1 MKRIVWQTLRFTWQG
16 LKFIW
21 QSAAA
26 VVALVLIIIAF
37 AIGIRFGLVLA
48 PEAKP
53 STQASAGVTDEAKPT
68 MYTCSM
74 HPTIRLPN
82 ADDKCPICFMAL
94 IPVASG
100 SSDEEGERE
109 LVMSEAALK
118 LAEIQT
124 TPVVRMFPTQTVR
137 MFGNVD
143 YDETRIAT
151 IAAYF
156 PGRLERLFV
165 DYTGVKVSE
174 GDHLV
179 DIYSPDLNTAHVEL
193 QQALDAVDQSREGS
207 PTLRAITTA
216 QLAATRE
223 KLRLWGLTEQQIAE
237 MEQTEQ
243 PIERLTIYSP
253 IDGVVI
259 TKTAVE
265 GMYVKTGDEIYT
277 VADLSHLWVQLEA
290 YESQLMW
297 IRYAQ
302 DVEFEIESMPGQT
315 FSGRIA
321 FIDPV
326 VNLATRTV
334 RIRLNVDN
342 ADGRLK
348 PGMFVRAVAH
358 SEIAGHGLVITD
370 ELAGKWIGP
379 MHPEIVK
386 DGPGECDICG
396 MPLVPIE
403 EVGYIAESSD
413 IEPPM
418 VIPATAPLITGKR
431 AVVYVRVP
439 DREKPTFEGREI
451 VLGPRAGEQYIVLDG
466 LVEGEEVVT
475 NGAFKIDSA
484 MQILAKPSMM
494 DPIGT
499 GATGGHQHGD
509 MSRKPVPGA
518 GATSQPEQMR
528 FDLPTE
534 FVQQLEPVYS
544 AYFQLP
550 ESLAADDL
558 AKFKQ
563 GVIDFHES
571 LNSVDPADLTGEPLA
586 SWRRIEKQLRTDAEH
601 IEHITE
607 IAQARSLLE
616 TYFQAI
622 LDLEER
628 FGHVGTAT
636 HYRTFCPMAFGDR
649 GAFWMSREIEISNPY
664 LGSAMP
670 RCGEVKSELPPR
682 ELQDAEEGER

>member
-1 MKRIVWQTLRFTWQG
+1 MKRIVWQV

-21 QSAAA
+21 QSTAA

-37 AIGIRFGLVLA
+37 AIGIRFGYGLA
-48 PEAKP
+48 PDAKP
-53 STQASAGVTDEAKPT
+53 ATQANTEATDNAKPT

-74 HPTIRLPN
+74 HPQVRLPN
-82 ADDKCPICFMAL
+82 PDDKCPICFMDL
-94 IPVASG
+94 IPVTSG

-109 LVMSEAALK
+109 LVMTKAALK

-165 DYTGVKVSE
+165 DYTGVSVSE

-193 QQALDAVDQSREGS
+193 QQALESVDQSSEAS

-216 QLAATRE
+216 QLAAARE

-237 MEQTEQ
+237 MEHTEQ

-253 IDGVVI
+253 INGVVI
-259 TKTAVE
+259 TKTAVK
-265 GMYVKTGDEIYT
+265 GMYVKTGDEIFT

-290 YESQLMW
+290 YESQLVW

-326 VNLATRTV
+326 VNPTTRTV

-342 ADGRLK
+342 SDGRLK
-348 PGMFVRAVAH
+348 PGMFVRAVAQ
-358 SEIAGHGLVITD
+358 SKIAGHGLVITD
-370 ELAGKWIGP
+370 DLAGKWIGP

-403 EVGYIAESSD
+403 EIGYLPETD
-413 IEPPM
+413 GTQPPL
-418 VIPATAPLITGKR
+418 VIPASAPLITGKR
-431 AVVYVRVP
+431 AVVYVSVP
-439 DREKPTFEGREI
+439 DRDKPTFEGREI
-451 VLGPRAGEQYIVLDG
+451 VLGPRAGEHYIV
-466 LVEGEEVVT
+466 VEGLSEGEAVVT

-509 MSRKPVPGA
+509 MSRKAVPGA
-518 GATSQPEQMR
+518 GATTQPKQTR
-528 FDLPTE
+528 LDLPME
-534 FVQQLEPVYS
+534 VLQGLAPVYA
-544 AYFQLP
+544 AYFPLP
-550 ESLAADDL
+550 EALALDDL
-558 AKFKQ
+558 AAFKQ
-563 GVIDFHES
+563 GVNDLHES
-571 LNSVDPADLTGEPLA
+571 LDLVDAEGLTGESLA
-586 SWRRIEKQLRTDAEH
+586 SWRRIDKQLRTDAEH

-607 IAQARSLLE
+607 ITQARSLLE
-616 TYFQAI
+616 TYSQAI

-628 FGHVGTAT
+628 FGHLGTET
-636 HYRTFCPMAFGDR
+636 YYRTFCFMAFGDK
-649 GAFWMSREIEISNPY
+649 GAFWMSRTSEISNPY
-664 LGSAMP
+664 LGAVMP
-670 RCGEVKSELPPR
+670 RCGDVKSEFPPR
-682 ELQDAEEGER
+682 ELQGAEESQR

>member
-1 MKRIVWQTLRFTWQG
+1 MKRILWQT

-21 QSAAA
+21 QSSAA

-37 AIGIRFGLVLA
+37 AIGIRFGYVLA
-48 PEAKP
+48 PEAKQ
-53 STQASAGVTDEAKPT
+53 SGQASTGATDKAEPT
-68 MYTCSM
+68 QYICSM
-74 HPTIRLPN
+74 HPQERSTDPN
-82 ADDKCPICFMAL
+82 AKCRICGMDL
-94 IPVASG
+94 VAVTT
-100 SSDEEGERE
+100 SDEDQGGERE
-109 LVMSEAALK
+109 LVMTEAALK

-165 DYTGVKVSE
+165 DYTGVPVSE

-193 QQALDAVDQSREGS
+193 QQALDSVDQSGQAS

-223 KLRLWGLTEQQIAE
+223 KLRLWGLTEQQITE
-237 MEQTEQ
+237 MERAEQ

-265 GMYVKTGDEIYT
+265 GMYVKTGDEIYK

-290 YESQLMW
+290 YESQLLW
-297 IRYAQ
+297 IRYGQ
-302 DVEFEIESMPGQT
+302 DVEFEIESMPGRP

-326 VNLATRTV
+326 VNRATRTV

-348 PGMFVRAVAH
+348 PGMFVRAVAR
-358 SEIAGHGLVITD
+358 SEIAGHGLVVTD
-370 ELAGKWIGP
+370 DLAGKWIGP

-386 DGPGECDICG
+386 DGPGDCDICG

-403 EVGYIAESSD
+403 EVGYVPESSD
-413 IEPPM
+413 LDPPL
-418 VIPATAPLITGKR
+418 VIPASAPLITGKR
-431 AVVYVRVP
+431 AVVYVSVP
-439 DREKPTFEGREI
+439 DRDKPTFEGREI
-451 VLGPRAGEQYIVLDG
+451 VLGPRAGQHYIV
-466 LVEGEEVVT
+466 VEGLREGEAVVT

-484 MQILAKPSMM
+484 TQILAKPSMM

-509 MSRKPVPGA
+509 MPGKPAPGPGA
-518 GATSQPEQMR
+518 TTQPQQTSL
-528 FDLPTE
+528 DLPIE
-534 FVQQLEPVYS
+534 VLQGLAPVYA
-544 AYFQLP
+544 AYFHLQ
-550 ESLAADDL
+550 EALAADDL
-558 AKFKQ
+558 ATFKQ
-563 GVIDFHES
+563 GVNDLHES
-571 LNSVDPADLTGEPLA
+571 LNIVDTAGITGEPLE
-586 SWRRIEKQLRTDAEH
+586 SWRRIDRQLRTNAEH
-601 IEHITE
+601 IEHMTE

-616 TYFQAI
+616 TYSQAI
-622 LDLEER
+622 LDLEAR
-628 FGHVGTAT
+628 FGHLGTT
-636 HYRTFCPMAFGDR
+636 TYYRTFCPMAFDNK
-649 GAFWMSREIEISNPY
+649 GAFWMSRRSEITNPY
-664 LGSAMP
+664 FGSAML

-682 ELQDAEEGER
+682 KLQDHKEDGQ

>member
-1 MKRIVWQTLRFTWQG
+1 MKGILWQS

-21 QSAAA
+21 QSTAA

-37 AIGIRFGLVLA
+37 AIGIWLGYGLA
-48 PEAKP
+48 PETKP
-53 STQASAGVTDEAKPT
+53 STQAASGSGDSDSAKPT

-74 HPTIRLPN
+74 HPTVRLPN
-82 ADDKCPICFMAL
+82 PDDKCPICFMDL

-109 LVMSEAALK
+109 LVMSQAALK

-137 MFGNVD
+137 LFGNVD

-193 QQALDAVDQSREGS
+193 QQALEAVDQSREAS

-237 MEQTEQ
+237 MEQTKQ

-302 DVEFEIESMPGQT
+302 DVEFEIESMPGQP

-326 VNLATRTV
+326 VNPATRTV

-342 ADGRLK
+342 SDGRLK
-348 PGMFVRAVAH
+348 PGMFVRAVAR

-370 ELAGKWIGP
+370 DLAGKWIGP

-413 IEPPM
+413 GEPPM

-439 DREKPTFEGREI
+439 DRDKPTFEGREI
-451 VLGPRAGEQYIVLDG
+451 VLGPRAGEHYIVLEG
-466 LVEGEEVVT
+466 LSVGEAVVT
-475 NGAFKIDSA
+475 NGVFKIDSA
-484 MQILAKPSMM
+484 MQIRAKPSMM

-509 MSRKPVPGA
+509 MPGKAAPVSGV
-518 GATSQPEQMR
+518 ATQPPQTR
-528 FDLPTE
+528 LDLPME
-534 FVQQLEPVYS
+534 VLQGFAPVYA
-544 AYFQLP
+544 AYFQLTDA
-550 ESLAADDL
+550 LAADDL

-563 GVIDFHES
+563 GVNDVHEL
-571 LNSVDPADLTGEPLA
+571 LNIVDTAGLTGEPLA
-586 SWRRIEKQLRTDAEH
+586 SWRRIDEQLRTNAEH

-607 IAQARSLLE
+607 LAQAPTLLE
-616 TYFQAI
+616 TYSQAI
-622 LDLEER
+622 LDLEDR
-628 FGHVGTAT
+628 FGHLGTAT
-636 HYRTFCPMAFGDR
+636 YYRTFCPMALDGK
-649 GAFWMSREIEISNPY
+649 GAFWMSRRSEISNPY

-682 ELQDAEEGER
+682 ELQGAEEGER

>member
-1 MKRIVWQTLRFTWQG
+1 MKGILWQS

-21 QSAAA
+21 QSTAA

-37 AIGIRFGLVLA
+37 AIGIWLGYGLA
-48 PEAKP
+48 PETKP
-53 STQASAGVTDEAKPT
+53 STQAASGSGDSDSAKPT

-74 HPTIRLPN
+74 HPTVRLPN
-82 ADDKCPICFMAL
+82 PDDKCPICFMDL

-109 LVMSEAALK
+109 LVMSLAALK

-137 MFGNVD
+137 LFGNVD

-193 QQALDAVDQSREGS
+193 QQALDAVDQSREAS

-216 QLAATRE
+216 QLTATRE

-237 MEQTEQ
+237 MEQTKQ

-326 VNLATRTV
+326 VNPTTRTV

-342 ADGRLK
+342 SDGRLK
-348 PGMFVRAVAH
+348 PGMFVRAVAR

-370 ELAGKWIGP
+370 DLAGKWIGP

-403 EVGYIAESSD
+403 EIGYIPESSD

-439 DREKPTFEGREI
+439 DRDKPTFEGREI
-451 VLGPRAGEQYIVLDG
+451 VLGPRAGEHYIVLEG
-466 LVEGEEVVT
+466 LSVGEAVVT

-484 MQILAKPSMM
+484 MQIRAKPSMM

-499 GATGGHQHGD
+499 GATGAHQHGD
-509 MSRKPVPGA
+509 MPGKPAPVSGV
-518 GATSQPEQMR
+518 TTQPPQTR
-528 FDLPTE
+528 LDLPME
-534 FVQQLEPVYS
+534 ILQGLAPVYA

-550 ESLAADDL
+550 EALVLDDL
-558 AKFKQ
+558 ATFKQ
-563 GVIDFHES
+563 GVNDLHES
-571 LNSVDPADLTGEPLA
+571 LNIVETAGLTGEPLA
-586 SWRRIEKQLRTDAEH
+586 SWRRIDEQLRTNAEH

-616 TYFQAI
+616 TYSQAI
-622 LDLEER
+622 LDLEDH
-628 FGHVGTAT
+628 FGHLGTAT
-636 HYRTFCPMAFGDR
+636 YYRTFCPMALDDK
-649 GAFWMSREIEISNPY
+649 GAFWMSRRSEISNPY

-682 ELQDAEEGER
+682 ELQGAEEGER